1 MFFVVI
7 INIADKTNIHEHN
20 NSDGSNFREI
30 NDDSFYDDM
39 VNKMMNNNSSRGR
52 KRKAC
57 SSVKRTKRFKKG
69 KAKK

>member
-7 INIADKTNIHEHN
+7 INTADKKNIPEHN
-20 NSDGSNFREI
+20 NSDENNCQEI
-30 NDDSFYDDM
+30 CNDSFYDDM
-39 VNKMMNNNSSRGR
+39 VNKMMDNNSLRGR

-57 SSVKRTKRFKKG
+57 SSVKRTKRFKKS